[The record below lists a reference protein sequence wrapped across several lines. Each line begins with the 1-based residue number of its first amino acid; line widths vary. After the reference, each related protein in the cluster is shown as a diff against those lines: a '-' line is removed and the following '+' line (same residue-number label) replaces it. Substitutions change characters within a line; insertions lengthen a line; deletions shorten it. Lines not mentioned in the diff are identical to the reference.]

1 MKFDNPKSKQHERYQ
16 TIVNRIAVIV
26 IHILLALLC
35 VEVVGSYL
43 AAAIPISFFVGVLMV
58 AGAVVAGVGLLA
70 LAIRSFLLYLLCLK
84 E

>member
-16 TIVNRIAVIV
+16 TIVNRFSVFV

-35 VEVVGSYL
+35 VEIVGSDW
-43 AAAIPISFFVGVLMV
+43 AAVIPISFFVGVLMV
-58 AGAVVAGVGLLA
+58 AGVVVAGVGLLA
-70 LAIRSFLLYLLCLK
+70 LAIRSFLLYLLCIK